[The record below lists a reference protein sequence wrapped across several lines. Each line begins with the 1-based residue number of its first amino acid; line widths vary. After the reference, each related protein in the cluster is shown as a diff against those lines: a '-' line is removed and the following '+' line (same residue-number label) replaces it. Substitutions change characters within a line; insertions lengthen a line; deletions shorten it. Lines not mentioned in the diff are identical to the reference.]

1 MNDQH
6 AGWRLWVPAGAGAGL
21 VIATTLLLFR
31 SPQVP
36 TKPPAA
42 ERSTQITKV
51 ELAPK
56 GDTLLREE
64 AELKDP
70 TPLFLP
76 TRWNA
81 GDDALMMNAPRE
93 PGGSFQDYPP
103 ELTFG
108 ESQLKLEIPA
118 HYEPLTSPV
127 DTFALEE
134 TNRALPGFGRTD
146 AAVVQLPPRQG
157 FIEVSSAGTGQ
168 VMIRQPILDE
178 KPTTDVPWQPLE
190 FVIAID
196 VAGVVGPPALTES
209 SRVPAIDSFFREYVV
224 KRLHIGQR
232 LEPGFYRISIGP

>member
-1 MNDQH
+1 MNHQH
-6 AGWRLWVPAGAGAGL
+6 AGWRQWVPAGVGAGL
-21 VIATTLLLFR
+21 IIGTVLLLFR
-31 SPQVP
+31 VPQVS
-36 TKPPAA
+36 TKPRTT
-42 ERSTQITKV
+42 EQSTQITKV

-56 GDTLLREE
+56 GDALLREE

-118 HYEPLTSPV
+118 HFELPSRPV

-146 AAVVQLPPRQG
+146 AKIVQLPTRQG
-157 FIEVSSAGTGQ
+157 FIEVSAAGTGQ

-178 KPTTDVPWQPLE
+178 KPTTDVTWQPLE
-190 FVIAID
+190 FVIALD

-224 KRLHIGQR
+224 KRLHIGER